1 MAVSQSSVY
10 AHLKSLKREFNRHFK
25 DGLLVIAEEKQ
36 NALSACEVAQLLG
49 FDTFVLPD
57 FRAVFGEDLR
67 SFQEELGEIFS
78 TLREFYA
85 CEGAKILFSPLSTL
99 LHSLPNAESLQG
111 ISLQVGATLYLKDFK
126 ETLFYLGYE
135 FVDLVELS
143 GEVSV
148 RGDIIDIFAQGS
160 QPYRITLFG
169 DEIESIRA
177 FDVQSQLCSKEELEN
192 LTISPAFFNLNA
204 ESYAVLQNAILEQR
218 TPLLNDISRN
228 SGLAGFGF
236 WYLDRIHAA
245 QDFLQ
250 TYPFVLLP
258 NVKKLAKEILEFKE
272 QDEQRLQRIL
282 NGVEISESKEYQ
294 DFEFHFNTLK
304 TFLEFHKDKQT
315 TIIAKTESQV
325 RQAGISLSDTRFH
338 FLFGLDISVNILG
351 KNELILSLNVAQRQ
365 RKRTKAKI
373 FLDELNVGDYVVHCD
388 YGIAI
393 FNGIVQANIF
403 GATRDFIELR
413 YLGEDKL
420 LLPVENLERIDR
432 YVADSGGIPLLD
444 RLGKGSFAK
453 LKEKVKE
460 KLFVIA
466 NAIIALAAKRELLDG
481 VVFDV
486 AKEEILIF
494 QNQSGFHYTEDQTQ
508 AIAEIFKDLSSG
520 RVMDRLL
527 SGDVGF
533 GKTEVAM
540 NAMFVAFLNG
550 YQSAMI
556 APTTL
561 LAYQHFNTLQE
572 RFAPFGLKLAR
583 LDRYV
588 STKEKRQIL
597 ADLKSG
603 ELDAVV
609 GTHALLNAEF
619 KNLALMIVDEEHKFG
634 VKQKE
639 KIKDLSQNVHL
650 LSMSATPIPRTL
662 NMALS
667 KIKGLSEL
675 KTPPSERQATRTF
688 VKAYDEVLLK
698 EVILREIRRG
708 GQVFYIHNNIA
719 TIAQKKE
726 EILNLLPQLKIAIL
740 HSQIPAIEA
749 EDIVLDFAK
758 GTYPLLL
765 CTSIV
770 ESGIHLPNTNT
781 IIVEGADCFGIAD
794 LHQLRGRVGRGN
806 KEGFC
811 YLLVE
816 DFERVTADAK
826 KRLLA
831 LEKNSFLGSGGAL
844 AYHDLEIR
852 GGGNL
857 VGEAQ
862 SGHIKNIGYSLY
874 LRMLEEAIFTLSGDV
889 QQKQNPIDVKLSVT
903 AFLNPELIES
913 ERLRLE
919 IYRRLSKCKEENAVF
934 LIEGE
939 IEERFG
945 RLDIYTRQFLDL
957 IRIKIIARNCGIASI
972 LNYQQNISFVD
983 LEGEKLTI
991 KAISKDEEDLLSAV
1005 FKHLESLRAQSNP
1018 QSQI

>member
-10 AHLKSLKREFNRHFK
+10 AYLKGFKKEFDSHFK
-25 DGLLVIAEEKQ
+25 NGLIIISEERQ
-36 NALSACEVAQLLG
+36 SALNASDVARFLG
-49 FDTFVLPD
+49 INTFVLPD
-57 FRAVFGEDLR
+57 FRAKFGEDLR
-67 SFQEELGEIFS
+67 SFQEELSEIFVV
-78 TLREFYA
+78 LREFYS
-85 CEGAKILFSPLSTL
+85 CKSPKILFSPLSTL
-99 LHSLPNAESLQG
+99 LYPLPNAESLQS
-111 ISLQVGATLYLKDFK
+111 IELKVGSTLSLKDFK

-143 GEVSV
+143 GEVSI
-148 RGDIIDIFAQGS
+148 RGEIIDVFSS
-160 QPYRITLFG
+160 QPYRIILFG
-169 DEIESIRA
+169 DEIESIRT
-177 FDVQSQLCSKEELEN
+177 FDVQSQLCSKEELET
-192 LTISPAFFNLNA
+192 LAIPPAFFNLNA
-204 ESYAVLQNAILEQR
+204 ESHTILQNIILEQQ
-218 TPLLNDISRN
+218 TSFLDIEKS
-228 SGLAGFGF
+228 SSLASFGF
-236 WYLDRIHAA
+236 WYLDKINAA

-250 TYPFVLLP
+250 TYPFIVLS
-258 NVKKLAKEILEFKE
+258 NVKEFAKEILEFQEYNE
-272 QDEQRLQRIL
+272 QSVQRIL
-282 NGVEISESKEYQ
+282 KSKEIPKSEEYQ
-294 DFEFHFNTLK
+294 DFDYHFNTLK
-304 TFLEFHKDKQT
+304 NFLEFHKNKQI

-325 RQAGISLSDTRFH
+325 RQAGITLADTH
-338 FLFGLDISVNILG
+338 FKILLNLDISVNILG
-351 KNELILSLNVAQRQ
+351 KDELILSLNSPQKQ
-365 RKRTKAKI
+365 KKHLKAKI
-373 FLDELNVGDYVVHCD
+373 FLDELNIGDYVVHCD
-388 YGIAI
+388 YGVAI

-453 LKEKVKE
+453 LKEKVRE
-460 KLFVIA
+460 KLFIIA

-481 VVFDV
+481 VVFDT

-508 AIAEIFKDLSSG
+508 AITEIFKDLSSG

-540 NAMFVAFLNG
+540 NAMFAAFLSG
-550 YQSAMI
+550 YQSAII

-561 LAYQHFNTLQE
+561 LTYQHFNTLQE

-588 STKEKRQIL
+588 SAKDKKNIL
-597 ADLKSG
+597 ASLKKGDLN
-603 ELDAVV
+603 AVV
-609 GTHALLNAEF
+609 GTHALFNVEF
-619 KNLALMIVDEEHKFG
+619 KNLALIIIDEEHKFG

-639 KIKDLSQNVHL
+639 KIKELSQNIHL

-667 KIKGLSEL
+667 RIKGLSEL

-708 GQVFYIHNNIA
+708 GQIFYIHNNIA
-719 TIAQKKE
+719 TMAQKKE
-726 EILNLLPQLKIAIL
+726 ELLSILPQLNLAIL
-740 HSQIPAIEA
+740 HSQIPSSQA

-758 GTYPLLL
+758 GAYHLLL

-770 ESGIHLPNTNT
+770 ESGIHLPNANT
-781 IIVEGADCFGIAD
+781 ILVDGADCFGIAD
-794 LHQLRGRVGRGN
+794 LHQLRGRVGRSN

-816 DFERVTADAK
+816 NFESITADAK

-874 LRMLEEAIFTLSGDV
+874 LRLLEEAIFTLSGDV

-919 IYRRLSKCKEENAVF
+919 IYRRLSKSEDENAVF

-945 RLDIYTRQFLDL
+945 RLDVYTRQFLDL
-957 IRIKIIARNCGIASI
+957 IRIKIIARNCGISSI

-983 LEGEKLTI
+983 LKGEKLMI
-991 KAISKDEEDLLSAV
+991 KAASKDEDDLLTAV
-1005 FKHLESLRAQSNP
+1005 FTHLESLKLKQLQNKSKE
-1018 QSQI
+1018 S